1 MKLLKIISVIFFSFC
16 LFGFNNKKETV
27 GIKQEIPVDFYFAI
41 RDGANDVYNS
51 QYNSFYRNYI
61 EEEKTIKV
69 ELTKRGKKKKYTH
82 MLKKVN
88 FFEMPMEFKP
98 TGIININNAWFKQK
112 VIVVYANNTK
122 KSFVSYNYGYTK

>member
-1 MKLLKIISVIFFSFC
+1 MKILKIISVIFFSFC
-16 LFGFNNKKETV
+16 LFGFNNKKKTV

-69 ELTKRGKKKKYTH
+69 ELTKEEKEKIY
-82 MLKKVN
+82 LYIKKVN
-88 FFEMPMEFKP
+88 FFEMP
-98 TGIININNAWFKQK
+98 
-112 VIVVYANNTK
+112 
-122 KSFVSYNYGYTK
+122 